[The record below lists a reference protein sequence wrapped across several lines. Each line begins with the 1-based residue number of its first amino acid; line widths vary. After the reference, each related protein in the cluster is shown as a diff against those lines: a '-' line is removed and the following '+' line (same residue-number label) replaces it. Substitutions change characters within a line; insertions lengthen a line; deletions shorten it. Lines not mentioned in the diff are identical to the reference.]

1 MVVKQVLLKT
11 ALALLII
18 AVAFPRAIGPTEKP
32 EATENTADRVHFW
45 LTLLHNNDG
54 ESQLINAGTT
64 LQGFGGVARFA
75 ALVSRLKRK
84 AAEPARRGPFGR
96 PRPKSGVLMVSS
108 GDNFLAGPE
117 FNASLRKGVPFYDAI
132 AMDLIGYHAIAIGNH
147 EFDFGPD
154 VLADFIL
161 GFPSSPAPFLSANLD
176 VSREPRLQAL
186 ADQGRIVRSTV
197 VEAGGERLGIVGA
210 TTPRLA
216 SISSPRNVSVN
227 PDVAAAVQ
235 AEVDRLAATGLN
247 KIMLISHLQSVQEDL
262 ALAPLLRGVDIMVA
276 GGGGE
281 LLANPGNLLLPGDE
295 RAVFGPYPLFAPD
308 ADGLAVPVITTS
320 GGYRYVGRL
329 VVGFDRRGDIL
340 LVDELN
346 SGPVRVAGGGNPDAV
361 APDPLVKA
369 LVTDPVEAAVAALA
383 STVIGSTEV
392 PLDGL
397 RSSVRTKET
406 NTGNLVADAL
416 LFQARALAKPFGA
429 PTPHVA
435 LQNGGGIRNNA
446 MIPVGN
452 ITERTLFDTLPFANF
467 VAIIPEVSP
476 THFKEIL
483 ENAVSRVEFTDGR
496 FAQIAGFRFVWDPAG
511 RPQVLD
517 AEGHVITPGTRV
529 RAVVLDD
536 GAVIVQDGAVVP
548 GIPGLNI
555 ATVGFLA
562 RGGDHYPFR
571 GAPFVTLGVTY
582 RQALRHYIEQALTG
596 IITAAQY
603 PEGGEGRIKAVGR
616 GAAPM
621 PQLRPSPAGEGG

>member
-1 MVVKQVLLKT
+1 MAIKQVLLKT
-11 ALALLII
+11 ALALLITVFVYPHTI
-18 AVAFPRAIGPTEKP
+18 DLTETP
-32 EATENTADRVHFW
+32 DATENAADRVHFW

-54 ESQLINAGTT
+54 ESHLINAGTT
-64 LQGFGGVARFA
+64 LENFGGVARFA
-75 ALVSRLKRK
+75 ARVSQLKRQ
-84 AAEPARRGPFGR
+84 ASEPSRRGPFGR
-96 PRPKSGVLMVSS
+96 LQPKSGVVMVSS

-117 FNASLRKGVPFYDAI
+117 FNASLQQGVPFYDAI

-186 ADQGRIVRSTV
+186 ANQGRIARSIF

-210 TTPRLA
+210 TTPQLPF
-216 SISSPRNVSVN
+216 ISSPRHVGIN

-235 AEVDRLAATGLN
+235 AEVDRLTAMGIN
-247 KIMLISHLQSVQEDL
+247 KIMLISHLQSIQEDL

-276 GGGGE
+276 GGGNE

-295 RAVFGPYPLFAPD
+295 TAVFGPYPLFAPD

-329 VVGFDRRGDIL
+329 VVGFDRHGTIL
-340 LVDELN
+340 LVDEPN
-346 SGPVRVAGGGNPDAV
+346 SGPVRVAGGDNPDAV
-361 APDPLVKA
+361 APDPLVQA
-369 LVTDPVEAAVAALA
+369 FVTDRVEAAVATLA
-383 STVIGSTEV
+383 STVIGRTEV

-397 RSSVRTKET
+397 RSSVRTQES

-435 LQNGGGIRNNA
+435 LQNAGGIRNDA
-446 MIPVGN
+446 IIPVGN
-452 ITERTLFDTLPFANF
+452 LTERTIFDILPFANF
-467 VAIIPEVSP
+467 VAIIPEISP
-476 THFKEIL
+476 TQFKEIL
-483 ENAVSRVEFTDGR
+483 ENAVSRREFTDGR
-496 FAQIAGFRFVWDPAG
+496 FAQIAGFRFVWDPSG
-511 RPQVLD
+511 SPQILD
-517 AEGHVITPGTRV
+517 TEGNVVTPGTRV

-536 GAVIVQDGAVVP
+536 GSVIVQNGAVAS
-548 GIPGLNI
+548 GISGLNI
-555 ATVGFLA
+555 ATIGFLG

-571 GAPFVTLGVTY
+571 GAPSVTLGVTY
-582 RQALRHYIEQALTG
+582 QQALRRYIEQALTG
-596 IITAAQY
+596 VITATQY
-603 PEGGEGRIKAVGR
+603 PEGGEGRIKTMR
-616 GAAPM
+616 GSSFLPQSIEPAA
-621 PQLRPSPAGEGG
+621 R